1 MALPA
6 LTFGLSFLHLK
17 QQEESVVSQ
26 VHQLTNHWLPAAS
39 PHPAMPRGEHAQSP
53 GCLEVPVGS
62 LYVKRKPGS
71 GSRSCLPT
79 FFQFPLGS
87 FHQREA
93 FLPITQIHLLCIPTG
108 PYHLLPKDLHP
119 PISPWIFSLSL
130 GLKGAGNP
138 ASSGGCTDTLGTAGG
153 ARDFS
158 GRDREPQSKQTFLER
173 GVQCNRGMMNI

>member
-26 VHQLTNHWLPAAS
+26 VHQPTNHWLPAAS

-53 GCLEVPVGS
+53 GCLEVRVGS
-62 LYVKRKPGS
+62 LYIIRKPGS

-79 FFQFPLGS
+79 FFRFPLGS

-93 FLPITQIHLLCIPTG
+93 FLPITQIHLLCIPTRS
-108 PYHLLPKDLHP
+108 YHLLPKDLHP
-119 PISPWIFSLSL
+119 PISPGIFFTLPGVEGGWKSSQL
-130 GLKGAGNP
+130 GRLH
-138 ASSGGCTDTLGTAGG
+138 
-153 ARDFS
+153 
-158 GRDREPQSKQTFLER
+158 
-173 GVQCNRGMMNI
+173 